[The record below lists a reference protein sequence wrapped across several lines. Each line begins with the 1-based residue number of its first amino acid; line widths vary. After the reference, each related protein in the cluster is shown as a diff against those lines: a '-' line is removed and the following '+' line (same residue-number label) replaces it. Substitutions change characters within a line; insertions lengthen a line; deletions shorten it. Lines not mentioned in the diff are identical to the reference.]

1 MQIAKFASS
10 ASRIG
15 LALFAAAGLLAH
27 GTVAAEA
34 RSQTSVAGASP
45 ALCGKSD
52 IREPGIQG
60 DVPKGETARFNC
72 GVRLIGQLPVTGKLQ
87 GVGNCAYIRPDGKNE
102 VLVIDVRNPAKPVQI
117 GSLPVTGVSE
127 TMRTMVTKDRA
138 ILVSGN
144 SVYNI
149 ADCRNPMHLGD
160 VKWPPLLI
168 GPASVEG
175 TGEGYGQLPHDLR
188 INHAAT
194 RIYASPGLWEADIT
208 NLADPKSWK
217 VTDYR
222 CDLSTQIEG
231 PWQELHKQAL
241 AAGNNLCDDAASP
254 RGAANRI
261 GGSRMQA
268 GLMWPS
274 IAHSIDV
281 SPDGTRVYVG
291 DQKVE
296 GRRNLGGLPKVRIID
311 MTSRPL
317 KIVGEADGP
326 GHGLDWFQTGGRE
339 YVVHSNE
346 WGSSQKQVYGTPG
359 DTCRPHP
366 RPSALGW
373 GFEAFVSEVTGDKG
387 RRASM
392 LKIAINEP
400 EFCEARKASGRDPWI
415 AYHLIDN
422 PENAHFAA
430 VNFGDAG
437 LRIFDIRQ
445 PSSPSEV
452 AYFNHGP
459 LVHGGIGYYDSSRG
473 LIYAAGET
481 GFWILEV
488 EPQVRKQLGL

>member
-1 MQIAKFASS
+1 MTFRTKVSLMVQAALPLAAVLGAATAS
-10 ASRIG
+10 AQVPG
-15 LALFAAAGLLAH
+15 KAP
-27 GTVAAEA
+27 VK
-34 RSQTSVAGASP
+34 GASP
-45 ALCGKSD
+45 ALCGKGD

-60 DVPKGETARFNC
+60 EVPAGQTANYNC
-72 GVRLIGQLPVTGKLQ
+72 GVKLLGKLPRTGKVQ
-87 GVGNCAYIRPDGKNE
+87 GGGSCAYVRPLGSNE
-102 VLVIDVRNPAKPVQI
+102 VFVIDVRNPAKPVEVR
-117 GSLPVTGVSE
+117 SVPVKGVSE

-138 ILVSGN
+138 ILVSGD
-144 SVYNI
+144 SIYDI
-149 ADCRNPMHLGD
+149 ADCLNPVRLGD

-168 GPASVEG
+168 GPAAAEG

-188 INHAAT
+188 INHQAT
-194 RIYASPGLWEADIT
+194 RIYASPGLWEADISD
-208 NLADPKSWK
+208 LKDPASWK

-222 CDLSTQIEG
+222 CDLSPQVEG

-241 AAGNNLCDDAASP
+241 AAGNNLCDDAANP

-281 SPDGTRVYVG
+281 SPDGKRVYVG

-296 GRRNLGGLPKVRIID
+296 GKRNLGGDPKVRIID

-317 KIVGEADGP
+317 KIVSDAYGS
-326 GHGLDWFQTGGRE
+326 GHGLDWFRAEGRE
-339 YVVHSNE
+339 FLLHSNE
-346 WGSSQKQVYGTPG
+346 WGSSQQQVYGTPG

-366 RPSALGW
+366 RPAALGW
-373 GFEAFVSEVTGDKG
+373 GFEAFITEVSGD
-387 RRASM
+387 RARNISM

-437 LRIFDIRQ
+437 LRIFDIR
-445 PSSPSEV
+445 SPNGPGEV
-452 AYFNHGP
+452 AYFNHGQ
-459 LVHGGIGYYDSSRG
+459 LVHGGIGYYDAARG
-473 LIYAAGET
+473 LIYAAGDKE
-481 GFWILEV
+481 FWVLQV
-488 EPQVRKQLGL
+488 EPQVKARLGL